1 MAGEKAYLMTE
12 TKKKIPLLFNPSELQ
27 FSKGNSW
34 ENATAAGNS
43 APKLDFS
50 SGGSVTFG
58 LNIIF
63 DTTDTGKPV
72 SDHTDQLYALMLTD
86 PDLKGTKEDRNM
98 GRPPW
103 VQFHWGKLRSHKA
116 VIENLTIKFT
126 YFASDGTPL
135 RAECDLSLK
144 QYDDEGKLPPQNPT
158 SGTPAPHKIRR
169 VTPGEYLDTIS
180 DELYGSANRWRA
192 IADANGVDDPLAL
205 PAGRTLVI
213 PQLED

>member
-12 TKKKIPLLFNPSELQ
+12 TDKKIPFLFNPNELA
-27 FSKGNSW
+27 FSKSNSW
-34 ENATAAGNS
+34 EKATAAGNS

-50 SGGSVTFG
+50 SGGSVTFS
-58 LNIIF
+58 LKIEF

-72 SDHTDQLYALMLTD
+72 SDHTDKLYELMLAD
-86 PDLKGTKEDRNM
+86 PSLKGTKEDRNM

-116 VIENLTIKFT
+116 VVESLSIEFT

-135 RAECDLSLK
+135 RAMCNLSLK
-144 QYDDEGKLPPQNPT
+144 QYEDEGKLAPQNPT
-158 SGTPAPHKIRR
+158 SGTPAPHKVRR
-169 VTPGEYLDTIS
+169 VSPGEYLDTIS
-180 DELYGSANRWRA
+180 EEQYGSSNRWRA

>member
-12 TKKKIPLLFNPSELQ
+12 TDKKIPFLFNPNELS
-27 FSKGNSW
+27 FSKSNSW
-34 ENATAAGNS
+34 EKATAAGNS

-50 SGGSVTFG
+50 SGGSVTFS
-58 LNIIF
+58 LKIEF

-72 SDHTDQLYALMLTD
+72 SDHTDKLYELMLAD
-86 PDLKGTKEDRNM
+86 PSLKGTKEDRNM

-116 VIENLTIKFT
+116 VVESLSIEFT

-135 RAECDLSLK
+135 RAMCNLSLK
-144 QYDDEGKLPPQNPT
+144 QYEDEGKLAPQNPT
-158 SGTPAPHKIRR
+158 SGTPAPHKVRR
-169 VTPGEYLDTIS
+169 VSPGEYLYTIS
-180 DELYGSANRWRA
+180 EEQYGSSNRWRA